1 MIGRNRSVSAD
12 RTLLLM
18 SPTSEPQALIYKPNV
33 TPSFKRHAQPGS
45 IDHLLSTIRAYLKK
59 EVAFVAH
66 LSSGEIK
73 VQNISGSASMFVV
86 GDTLAAESYCKRIL
100 DGRIPYLLSDTATLP
115 EVAELA
121 YTKEMPIGSYISVP
135 IILSDGSA
143 YGTFCCFG
151 SEADDSL
158 SGHDLQIMH
167 AFAAVAAGQLERE
180 IADGKIRHETVDRIY
195 SAIHDESLTIVYQP
209 IYELETHVPVGV
221 ECLARF
227 PDGVLRP
234 PSEWFSEAVEV
245 GLGVDLEMAAIQA
258 ALRGISSLPAD
269 IYLSVNAS
277 PDTILSGRLEEA
289 LRDIP
294 RNRLVIEVTEH
305 AVVSDYDELRRALE
319 PLRGLVRIA
328 VDDAGAGNAG
338 FRQIVDVAPDIIKL
352 DMSLTRG
359 IDSDT
364 RRASLAS
371 ALVSFAHEID
381 SIIVA
386 EGIETGAELATLR
399 QLGVQCGQ
407 GYLLSPPFPIAHI
420 TSFLSEAGLQ
430 TAQSSS

>member
-1 MIGRNRSVSAD
+1 
-12 RTLLLM
+12 
-18 SPTSEPQALIYKPNV
+18 
-33 TPSFKRHAQPGS
+33 
-45 IDHLLSTIRAYLKK
+45 
-59 EVAFVAH
+59 
-66 LSSGEIK
+66 
-73 VQNISGSASMFVV
+73 MFVV

-100 DGRIPYLLSDTATLP
+100 DGRIPYLLTDTATVP
-115 EVAELA
+115 EVAKLA
-121 YTKEMPIGSYISVP
+121 YTKELPIGSYISVP

-151 SEADDSL
+151 SEVDDNL
-158 SGHDLQIMH
+158 SGRDLQIMH
-167 AFAAVAAGQLERE
+167 AFAAVAAGQIERD
-180 IADGKIRHETVDRIY
+180 ISGGKIKHETIDRIY
-195 SAIHDESLTIVYQP
+195 SAIHNDSLAIVYQP
-209 IYELETHVPVGV
+209 IYELETLVPLGV

-234 PSEWFSEAVEV
+234 PSEWFSEATEV
-245 GLGVDLEMAAIQA
+245 GLGVELEMAAIQA
-258 ALRGISSLPAD
+258 ALRGIPSLPPD

-289 LRDIP
+289 LRDVP
-294 RNRLVIEVTEH
+294 GNRLVVEVTEH
-305 AVVSDYDELRRALE
+305 AVISDYDQLRKALE

-328 VDDAGAGNAG
+328 IDDAGAGNAG
-338 FRQIVDVAPDIIKL
+338 LRQIVDIAPDIIKL

-386 EGIETGAELATLR
+386 EGIETGAELKALR
-399 QLGVQCGQ
+399 QIGVQCGQ
-407 GYLLSPPFPIAHI
+407 GYFLSRPFPIAHVG
-420 TSFLSEAGLQ
+420 TFLSEAGLRK
-430 TAQSSS
+430 SHSPG